1 MDTPTDLPMND
12 FEQNAAPQ
20 TFATETLPVTEFD
33 AKGFLQQVSRQAGVY
48 QMYGADGKILY
59 VGKAKN
65 LKSRLSS
72 YFQSSGLAP
81 KTRALV
87 SRIQHIEVT
96 VTPTETEALLLEH
109 NLIKQQHPP
118 FNILLRDDKSYP
130 YIMFSSGDEFPRLA
144 MHRGA
149 KRKGVSYF
157 GPYPNVGAVK
167 SSLAFLQ
174 KTFRL
179 RQCEDSVFSNRTRP
193 CLQYQIN
200 RCTAP
205 CVDFI
210 DKDTYRA
217 DIRHAEM
224 FLLGK
229 SDALVRELADLME
242 AASAGLDFEKA
253 AEYRDQIAALKRVQ
267 AQQIVESGT
276 ADIDVVALHQQ
287 GGLVCVHVL
296 YIRQGRILGS
306 KSHFPKGQLLGDDS
320 EVLEAFLGQFY
331 LQSVERD
338 FPKVVLLSHAVDN
351 LEALSQAV
359 RLQSGRQ
366 ISFQH
371 QYRGQRQQWMQL
383 AASAA
388 KQNLQA
394 QLASKQN
401 TLQRFEALQD
411 ALGLDAMPER
421 LECFDISHSH
431 GELTVASCVVFDTN
445 GPLKSD
451 YRRFNIEGIT
461 GGDDYAAM
469 EQALRRRYT
478 RLQNGEGVLPDV
490 LLIDGGKGQLHK
502 AEAVLAELAVTG
514 VLILGV
520 AKGTTR
526 KAGFETLILP
536 NGEGEMTL
544 ASDSPALHLI
554 QHIRDESHRF
564 AITGHKQ
571 RRDKQRRT
579 SRLED
584 IPGIGAKRRRELLR
598 HFGGLQEIQK
608 ASVAD
613 LAKVPLISKKVAEDI
628 YSALNSE

>member
-1 MDTPTDLPMND
+1 MND
-12 FEQNAAPQ
+12 LNQHSDRQ
-20 TFATETLPVTEFD
+20 TFSSEVVPTSEFD
-33 AKGFLQQVSRQAGVY
+33 AVNFLKQVSRQAGVY
-48 QMYGADGKILY
+48 QMYGSDGKILY

-65 LKSRLSS
+65 LKSRLAS
-72 YFQSSGLAP
+72 YFHASGQAP

-96 VTPTETEALLLEH
+96 VTHTETEALLLEH

-130 YIMFSSGDEFPRLA
+130 YIMFTSGDDFPRLS
-144 MHRGA
+144 MHRGV
-149 KRKGVSYF
+149 KRKGISYF
-157 GPYPNVGAVK
+157 GPYPNVSAVK

-179 RQCEDSVFSNRTRP
+179 RQCEDSVFNNRTRP
-193 CLQYQIN
+193 CLQHQIN

-205 CVDFI
+205 CVGYI
-210 DKDTYRA
+210 DEESYRA

-229 SDALVRELADLME
+229 SDALVRELADLMD
-242 AASAGLDFEKA
+242 AAATELNFEQA
-253 AEYRDQIAALKRVQ
+253 AAYRDQIAALKQVQ
-267 AQQIVESGT
+267 AQQIIESGS
-276 ADIDVVALHQQ
+276 ADVDVIALQQQ

-296 YIRQGRILGS
+296 FIRQGRILGS
-306 KSHFPKGQLLGDDS
+306 KSHFPKGQLLGD
-320 EVLEAFLGQFY
+320 EGELLEAFLGQFY
-331 LQSVERD
+331 LQSVDRD
-338 FPKVVLLSHAVDN
+338 FPKLVLLSHTLDN
-351 LEALSQAV
+351 LEVLSEAV
-359 RLQSGRQ
+359 QQQSGRH
-366 ISFQH
+366 ISFH
-371 QYRGQRQQWMQL
+371 SQYRGQRQQWMQL

-388 KQNLQA
+388 RENLQA
-394 QLASKQN
+394 KLASKQN

-411 ALGLDAMPER
+411 ALGLDSMPER

-469 EQALRRRYT
+469 AQALGRRYT

-490 LLIDGGKGQLHK
+490 LLIDGGKGQLNV
-502 AEAVLAELAVTG
+502 AQEVLAELAVMG
-514 VLILGV
+514 VLIVGV

-536 NGEGEMTL
+536 NNQGEMTL

-554 QHIRDESHRF
+554 QHIRDEAHRF

-571 RRDKQRRT
+571 RRDKKRRT

-584 IPGIGAKRRRELLR
+584 IPGVGAKRRRELLR
-598 HFGGLQEIQK
+598 HFGGLQEVQK

-613 LAKVPLISKKVAEDI
+613 LAKVPLISRKMAEDI